1 MTQKQFHSEYL
12 TLAADLYRVA
22 FYILESRAEAE
33 DAVQDTYLKLWELRG
48 SLDQVRSPRA
58 YSVTLLRNICLD
70 RLRKA
75 QIMDAGE
82 QAVQFAAALPQD
94 DSLDA
99 KGRLGRVLEA
109 ISALPEGQRK
119 VLLMHTVEGLSY
131 EEISRITGMNNLT
144 LRVLLSQAR
153 KKLKLIK

>member
-12 TLAADLYRVA
+12 PLAADLYRVA

-33 DAVQDTYLKLWELRG
+33 DAVQDTYLKLWELRD
-48 SLDQVRSPRA
+48 SLEQVRSPKA

-70 RLRKA
+70 RLRRA
-75 QIMDAGE
+75 QKMDTGE

-94 DSLDA
+94 ENLDA

-109 ISALPEGQRK
+109 IHTLPDGQRK
-119 VLLMHTVEGLSY
+119 VLLMRTVQGLSY
-131 EEISRITGMNNLT
+131 EEISQITGMTNLS

>member
-12 TLAADLYRVA
+12 PLAADLYRVA

-33 DAVQDTYLKLWELRG
+33 DAVQDTYLKLWELREG
-48 SLDQVRSPRA
+48 LDQVRSPKA
-58 YSVTLLRNICLD
+58 YSMTLLRNICLD
-70 RLRKA
+70 RLRRA
-75 QIMDAGE
+75 QKMNAEGP
-82 QAVQFAAALPQD
+82 AVQFASELPQD
-94 DSLDA
+94 ENLDA
-99 KGRLGRVLEA
+99 KRRLRRVLEA
-109 ISALPEGQRK
+109 INALPDGQRK

>member
-12 TLAADLYRVA
+12 TLSADLYRVA

-33 DAVQDTYLKLWELRG
+33 DAVQDTYLKLWELRD

-75 QIMDAGE
+75 QKMDAG
-82 QAVQFAAALPQD
+82 
-94 DSLDA
+94 
-99 KGRLGRVLEA
+99 G
-109 ISALPEGQRK
+109 
-119 VLLMHTVEGLSY
+119 
-131 EEISRITGMNNLT
+131 
-144 LRVLLSQAR
+144 
-153 KKLKLIK
+153 

>member
-12 TLAADLYRVA
+12 PLAADLYRVA

-33 DAVQDTYLKLWELRG
+33 DAVQDTYLKLWELRD
-48 SLDQVRSPRA
+48 SLEQVRSPKA

-70 RLRKA
+70 RLRRA
-75 QIMDAGE
+75 QKMDTGE

-94 DSLDA
+94 ENLDA
-99 KGRLGRVLEA
+99 KRRLGRVLEA
-109 ISALPEGQRK
+109 IHTLPDGQRK
-119 VLLMHTVEGLSY
+119 VLLMRTVQGLSY
-131 EEISRITGMNNLT
+131 EEISQITGMTNLS

>member
-12 TLAADLYRVA
+12 PLAADLYRVA

-33 DAVQDTYLKLWELRG
+33 DAVQDTYLKLWELRD
-48 SLDQVRSPRA
+48 SLEQVRSPKA

-70 RLRKA
+70 RLRRA
-75 QIMDAGE
+75 QKMDTGE

-94 DSLDA
+94 ENLDA
-99 KGRLGRVLEA
+99 KGRLGRVLET
-109 ISALPEGQRK
+109 IHTLPDGQRK
-119 VLLMHTVEGLSY
+119 VLLMRTVQGLSY
-131 EEISRITGMNNLT
+131 EEISQITGMTNLS

>member
-12 TLAADLYRVA
+12 TLSADLYRVA

-70 RLRKA
+70 RLRKV
-75 QIMDAGE
+75 QKMDAGE

-119 VLLMHTVEGLSY
+119 VLLMHTVHGLSY
-131 EEISRITGMNNLT
+131 EEISQITGMNNLT

>member
-33 DAVQDTYLKLWELRG
+33 DAVQDTYLKLWELRD

-75 QIMDAGE
+75 QKMDAGE

-99 KGRLGRVLEA
+99 KGQLGRVLEA

>member
-12 TLAADLYRVA
+12 TLSADLYRVA

-33 DAVQDTYLKLWELRG
+33 DAVQDTYLKLWELRD

-75 QIMDAGE
+75 QKMDAGG

-109 ISALPEGQRK
+109 IYALPEGQRK

>member
-12 TLAADLYRVA
+12 PLAADLYRVA
-22 FYILESRAEAE
+22 FYILDSRAEAE

-75 QIMDAGE
+75 QKMDTDVPAL
-82 QAVQFAAALPQD
+82 QFAADLPQD
-94 DSLDA
+94 DKLDA
-99 KGRLGRVLEA
+99 KRRLGSVLEA
-109 ISALPEGQRK
+109 INALPQTQRK
-119 VLLMHTVEGLSY
+119 VLLMHTVQGLSY
-131 EEISRITGMNNLT
+131 EEISQITGMNNLT